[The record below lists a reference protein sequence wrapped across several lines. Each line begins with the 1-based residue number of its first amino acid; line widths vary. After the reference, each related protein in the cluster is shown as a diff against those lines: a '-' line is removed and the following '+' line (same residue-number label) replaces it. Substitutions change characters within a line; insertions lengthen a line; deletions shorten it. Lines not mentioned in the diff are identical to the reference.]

1 MFVIYNQN
9 NNFYDSSHL
18 YFFHMPYIFFRALKL
33 LIYPLLLPII
43 NLYKQFGVAP
53 EMIQPQSYKINIKI

>member
-1 MFVIYNQN
+1 MFIIYNQN

-18 YFFHMPYIFFRALKL
+18 SFFHMPHIFFRALKL
-33 LIYPLLLPII
+33 LIYLLLLPII
-43 NLYKQFGVAP
+43 NLYKQFGVAS